1 MFSEDLSIFLEDF
14 GVPCG
19 GAKVLIEESDDLIP
33 MGIEGAQ
40 IASKRLV
47 FATGSLAFAVGQTVT
62 AGGQSFKVRSEPR
75 KIDDGA
81 FSEVGVS

>member
-1 MFSEDLSIFLEDF
+1 MNEDLSLFLEDF
-14 GVPCG
+14 GVLCNG
-19 GAKVLIEESDDLIP
+19 VKVLIEESDDILSL
-33 MGIEGAQ
+33 GLEGAQ
-40 IASKRLV
+40 VGVKKIV
-47 FATGSLAFAVGQTVT
+47 FVTGSLAFAVGQTVI